1 MKTPSLCLVKRYL
14 RRMFVDA
21 LLVACSLYL
30 GLLIRFEG
38 HIPSYYLEG
47 LSRYILPI
55 ALVYL
60 STNGL
65 FGVYDTLWGY
75 ANPQE
80 FVPLLEST
88 ALGTLIVAVAGALWP
103 EIRPLP
109 IGALVV
115 GGMLSFVLFAASPNG
130 SGAGAHRG
138 H

>member
-38 HIPSYYLEG
+38 HIPPYYLEG
-47 LSRYILPI
+47 LSRYVLPI

-60 STNGL
+60 FTNGL
-65 FGVYDTLWGY
+65 FGIYDKLWGY
-75 ANPQE
+75 ASPQE

-88 ALGTLIVAVAGALWP
+88 ALGALIVAVAGALWP

-109 IGALVV
+109 
-115 GGMLSFVLFAASPNG
+115 
-130 SGAGAHRG
+130 RQR
-138 H
+138 